1 MKKYLITLALAITAT
16 MTLSAANLQR
26 ITLKAKSFSSIV
38 LNCAAD
44 IKLCQKP
51 DSAGMIVYHIAPEI
65 KDKIHFIVKNG
76 TLECSTD
83 RGVKLTKENISR
95 ITIFANS
102 PVKSVAVN
110 GSGDI
115 KVCKKVTLSSNLSAS
130 VNGSG
135 DIDLPSM
142 NINEL
147 NLNVNG
153 SGDINGAN
161 ITVNSL
167 QASVNGS
174 GDIEVSTLKSSNIN
188 ASVNGS
194 GDLELKQVT
203 ANTVNASVNGS
214 GDLTIS
220 GSTSSANYALNGS
233 GDISCSPLKAKIV
246 NANCSGS
253 GDITCH
259 ASESIT
265 AKTELSGEITCHG
278 NPSKKNLSGR
288 TKNIHI
294 K

>member
-130 VNGSG
+130 DNGSG

-194 GDLELKQVT
+194 GDL
-203 ANTVNASVNGS
+203 
-214 GDLTIS
+214 TIS
-220 GSTSSANYALNGS
+220 GTTSSANYALNGS

>member
-26 ITLKAKSFSSIV
+26 ITLKAKSFSSIA

-174 GDIEVSTLKSSNIN
+174 GD
-188 ASVNGS
+188 
-194 GDLELKQVT
+194 
-203 ANTVNASVNGS
+203 
-214 GDLTIS
+214 LTIS
-220 GSTSSANYALNGS
+220 GTTSSANYALNGS

>member
-167 QASVNGS
+167 QASVNDS
-174 GDIEVSTLKSSNIN
+174 GDI
-188 ASVNGS
+188 
-194 GDLELKQVT
+194 
-203 ANTVNASVNGS
+203 
-214 GDLTIS
+214 TIS
-220 GSTSSANYALNGS
+220 GTTSSANYALNGS

>member
-174 GDIEVSTLKSSNIN
+174 GD
-188 ASVNGS
+188 
-194 GDLELKQVT
+194 
-203 ANTVNASVNGS
+203 
-214 GDLTIS
+214 LTIS
-220 GSTSSANYALNGS
+220 GTTSSANYALNGS

-259 ASESIT
+259 ASVSIT

>member
-135 DIDLPSM
+135 DID
-142 NINEL
+142 
-147 NLNVNG
+147 
-153 SGDINGAN
+153 GAN

-220 GSTSSANYALNGS
+220 GTTSSANYALNGS

>member
-1 MKKYLITLALAITAT
+1 MKKYFIALALAITAT

-26 ITLKAKSFSSIV
+26 ITLKAKSFSSIT

-76 TLECSTD
+76 TLECTTD

-102 PVKSVAVN
+102 PLKRVA
-110 GSGDI
+110 
-115 KVCKKVTLSSNLSAS
+115 
-130 VNGSG
+130 
-135 DIDLPSM
+135 
-142 NINEL
+142 
-147 NLNVNG
+147 
-153 SGDINGAN
+153 
-161 ITVNSL
+161 
-167 QASVNGS
+167 VNGS
-174 GDIEVSTLKSSNIN
+174 GDIEVSTLKSETIN

-214 GDLTIS
+214 GDLTMS
-220 GSTSSANYALNGS
+220 GTTSSANYALNGS
-233 GDISCSPLKAKIV
+233 GDISCSPLKAKDV

-278 NPSKKNLSGR
+278 NPATTKLSGR

>member
-135 DIDLPSM
+135 D
-142 NINEL
+142 
-147 NLNVNG
+147 
-153 SGDINGAN
+153 
-161 ITVNSL
+161 
-167 QASVNGS
+167 
-174 GDIEVSTLKSSNIN
+174 
-188 ASVNGS
+188 
-194 GDLELKQVT
+194 LELKQVT

-220 GSTSSANYALNGS
+220 GTTSSANYALNGS

>member
-26 ITLKAKSFSSIV
+26 ITLKAKSFSSIA

-135 DIDLPSM
+135 DINLPSM

-174 GDIEVSTLKSSNIN
+174 GD
-188 ASVNGS
+188 
-194 GDLELKQVT
+194 LELKQVT
-203 ANTVNASVNGS
+203 ANSVNASVNGS

-220 GSTSSANYALNGS
+220 GTTSSANYALNGS

-265 AKTELSGEITCHG
+265 AKTELSGENTCHS

>member
-147 NLNVNG
+147 NLNLNG

-174 GDIEVSTLKSSNIN
+174 GNIEVSNLKSSNIN

-203 ANTVNASVNGS
+203 ANTVNASVN
-214 GDLTIS
+214 
-220 GSTSSANYALNGS
+220 
-233 GDISCSPLKAKIV
+233 
-246 NANCSGS
+246 GS

>member
-147 NLNVNG
+147 NLNLNG

-174 GDIEVSTLKSSNIN
+174 GD
-188 ASVNGS
+188 
-194 GDLELKQVT
+194 
-203 ANTVNASVNGS
+203 
-214 GDLTIS
+214 LTIS
-220 GSTSSANYALNGS
+220 GTTSSANYALNGS

>member
-194 GDLELKQVT
+194 GDL
-203 ANTVNASVNGS
+203 
-214 GDLTIS
+214 TIS
-220 GSTSSANYALNGS
+220 GTTSSANYALNGS

-259 ASESIT
+259 ASVSIT

>member
-135 DIDLPSM
+135 DI
-142 NINEL
+142 
-147 NLNVNG
+147 
-153 SGDINGAN
+153 
-161 ITVNSL
+161 
-167 QASVNGS
+167 
-174 GDIEVSTLKSSNIN
+174 EVSTLKSSNIN

-220 GSTSSANYALNGS
+220 GTTSSANYALNGS

-259 ASESIT
+259 ASVSIT

>member
-147 NLNVNG
+147 NLNLNG
-153 SGDINGAN
+153 AGDFNGAN

-167 QASVNGS
+167 Q
-174 GDIEVSTLKSSNIN
+174 

-220 GSTSSANYALNGS
+220 GTTSSANYALNGS

>member
-26 ITLKAKSFSSIV
+26 ITLKAKSCSSIV

-44 IKLCQKP
+44 IKLHQKP

-174 GDIEVSTLKSSNIN
+174 GD
-188 ASVNGS
+188 
-194 GDLELKQVT
+194 
-203 ANTVNASVNGS
+203 
-214 GDLTIS
+214 LTIS
-220 GSTSSANYALNGS
+220 GTTSSANYALNGS

>member
-51 DSAGMIVYHIAPEI
+51 GSAGMIVYHIAPEI

-76 TLECSTD
+76 TLECTTD

-102 PVKSVAVN
+102 PLKRVAV
-110 GSGDI
+110 
-115 KVCKKVTLSSNLSAS
+115 
-130 VNGSG
+130 
-135 DIDLPSM
+135 
-142 NINEL
+142 
-147 NLNVNG
+147 
-153 SGDINGAN
+153 
-161 ITVNSL
+161 
-167 QASVNGS
+167 
-174 GDIEVSTLKSSNIN
+174 
-188 ASVNGS
+188 
-194 GDLELKQVT
+194 
-203 ANTVNASVNGS
+203 
-214 GDLTIS
+214 
-220 GSTSSANYALNGS
+220 NGS
-233 GDISCSPLKAKIV
+233 GDISCSPLKAKDV

>member
-174 GDIEVSTLKSSNIN
+174 GD
-188 ASVNGS
+188 
-194 GDLELKQVT
+194 LELKQVT

-220 GSTSSANYALNGS
+220 GTTSSANYALNGS

>member
-26 ITLKAKSFSSIV
+26 ITLKAKSFSSIA

-174 GDIEVSTLKSSNIN
+174 GDIEASTLKSSNIN

-194 GDLELKQVT
+194 GDL
-203 ANTVNASVNGS
+203 
-214 GDLTIS
+214 TIS
-220 GSTSSANYALNGS
+220 GTTSSANYALNGS